1 MNSAQHAVNTNNR
14 DVNRVESDLVKAL
27 LSNRRVPVQTLLDA
41 RPGLG
46 TQRRYEAAGDLRV
59 EN

>member
-14 DVNRVESDLVKAL
+14 DINRVESDLVKAL

-46 TQRRYEAAGDLRV
+46 TQPSYEAAGDLRV

>member
-1 MNSAQHAVNTNNR
+1 MNSAQHTVNTNNR

-46 TQRRYEAAGDLRV
+46 TQRRYLGRKLIAM
-59 EN
+59 